1 MQMIRRFHCIGLT
14 GPCNKCFM
22 RNQRTKSMNIIVAWL
37 IVRMESG
44 GIDPRDLGP
53 YLMRDI
59 GLVPPA
65 PRKLYFQYL

>member
-1 MQMIRRFHCIGLT
+1 
-14 GPCNKCFM
+14 M
-22 RNQRTKSMNIIVAWL
+22 RNQCIKSMNIIVALL
-37 IVRMESG
+37 ITRTESR